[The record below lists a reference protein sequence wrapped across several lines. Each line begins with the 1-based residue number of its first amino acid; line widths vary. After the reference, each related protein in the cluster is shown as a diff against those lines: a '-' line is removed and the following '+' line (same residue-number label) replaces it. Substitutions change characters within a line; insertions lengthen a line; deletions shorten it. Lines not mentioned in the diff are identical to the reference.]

1 MTKNNFKCSK
11 IFYQKI
17 RHIINLF
24 LECFARIDDYSVK
37 NKTEF
42 DSMYKI
48 YLSQKNVINWQ
59 QNAFFQ
65 EVKEEVNDG
74 NKTPLNLSEVDD
86 VDLKFLEELK
96 TQNNNN
102 EVVEK
107 TAVDGT
113 SSEKTKNKKRK
124 RVLTDGKIKKR
135 NEKKKKLEKNF
146 EENEK
151 KMEIIRGGEKS
162 KKHLKINRL

>member
-1 MTKNNFKCSK
+1 
-11 IFYQKI
+11 
-17 RHIINLF
+17 
-24 LECFARIDDYSVK
+24 
-37 NKTEF
+37 
-42 DSMYKI
+42 MYKI

-86 VDLKFLEELK
+86 INLKFLEELK

-113 SSEKTKNKKRK
+113 LSEKIKNKKRK
-124 RVLTDGKIKKR
+124 RVLTDEKIKKR
-135 NEKKKKLEKNF
+135 NEKKKNLKKIL
-146 EENEK
+146 K
-151 KMEIIRGGEKS
+151 KM
-162 KKHLKINRL
+162 KKKWK

>member
-86 VDLKFLEELK
+86 INLKFLEELK

-113 SSEKTKNKKRK
+113 SSEKITNKKRK
-124 RVLTDGKIKKR
+124 RVLTDEKIKKR
-135 NEKKKKLEKNF
+135 DEKKKNLKKIL
-146 EENEK
+146 K
-151 KMEIIRGGEKS
+151 KM
-162 KKHLKINRL
+162 KKKWK

>member
-1 MTKNNFKCSK
+1 
-11 IFYQKI
+11 
-17 RHIINLF
+17 
-24 LECFARIDDYSVK
+24 
-37 NKTEF
+37 
-42 DSMYKI
+42 MYKI

-113 SSEKTKNKKRK
+113 SSEKITNKKRK
-124 RVLTDGKIKKR
+124 RVLTDEKIKKR
-135 NEKKKKLEKNF
+135 DEKKKNLKKIL
-146 EENEK
+146 K
-151 KMEIIRGGEKS
+151 KM
-162 KKHLKINRL
+162 KKKWK

>member
-86 VDLKFLEELK
+86 IDLKFLEELK

-113 SSEKTKNKKRK
+113 SSEKIRNKKRK
-124 RVLTDGKIKKR
+124 RVLTDEKIKKR

>member
-113 SSEKTKNKKRK
+113 SSEKITNKKRK
-124 RVLTDGKIKKR
+124 RVLTDEKIKKR
-135 NEKKKKLEKNF
+135 DEKKKNLKKIL
-146 EENEK
+146 K
-151 KMEIIRGGEKS
+151 KM
-162 KKHLKINRL
+162 KKKWK

>member
-86 VDLKFLEELK
+86 INLKFLEELK

-107 TAVDGT
+107 TAVDST
-113 SSEKTKNKKRK
+113 SSEKIKNKKRK
-124 RVLTDGKIKKR
+124 RVLTDDKIKKR
-135 NEKKKKLEKNF
+135 DEKKKNL
-146 EENEK
+146 K
-151 KMEIIRGGEKS
+151 KDLLKM
-162 KKHLKINRL
+162 KKRWK

>member
-1 MTKNNFKCSK
+1 MLQDFLSKNSTY
-11 IFYQKI
+11 YQFVFG
-17 RHIINLF
+17 NLF
-24 LECFARIDDYSVK
+24 PKCFARIDDYGVK

-42 DSMYKI
+42 DSMCKI

-86 VDLKFLEELK
+86 IDLKFLEELK

-107 TAVDGT
+107 TAVDST
-113 SSEKTKNKKRK
+113 SSEKIKKKKRK
-124 RVLTDGKIKKR
+124 RVLTDDKIKKR
-135 NEKKKKLEKNF
+135 DEKKKNL
-146 EENEK
+146 K
-151 KMEIIRGGEKS
+151 KDLLKM
-162 KKHLKINRL
+162 KKRWK

>member
-1 MTKNNFKCSK
+1 MLKDFLSKNSTH
-11 IFYQKI
+11 YQFVFG
-17 RHIINLF
+17 NLF
-24 LECFARIDDYSVK
+24 PKCFARIDDYGVK
-37 NKTEF
+37 NKTEC

-86 VDLKFLEELK
+86 IDLKFLEELK
-96 TQNNNN
+96 TQNNND
-102 EVVEK
+102 EIVEK

-151 KMEIIRGGEKS
+151 KMEMIRGGEKS

>member
-1 MTKNNFKCSK
+1 MLKDYLSKNQTH
-11 IFYQKI
+11 YQFVFG
-17 RHIINLF
+17 NLS
-24 LECFARIDDYSVK
+24 LKPFARIDDYCVK

-48 YLSQKNVINWQ
+48 YLSQKNIINWQ
-59 QNAFFQ
+59 KNAFFQ

-86 VDLKFLEELK
+86 INLKFLEELK

-113 SSEKTKNKKRK
+113 SSEKIKNKKRK
-124 RVLTDGKIKKR
+124 RVLTDEKIKKR
-135 NEKKKKLEKNF
+135 NEKKKKL
-146 EENEK
+146 K
-151 KMEIIRGGEKS
+151 KM
-162 KKHLKINRL
+162 KKKWK

>member
-1 MTKNNFKCSK
+1 MLKDYLSKNQTH
-11 IFYQKI
+11 YQFVFG
-17 RHIINLF
+17 NLS
-24 LECFARIDDYSVK
+24 LKPFARIDDYGVK

-48 YLSQKNVINWQ
+48 YLSQKIVINWQ
-59 QNAFFQ
+59 KNAFFQ

-86 VDLKFLEELK
+86 INLKFLEELK

-113 SSEKTKNKKRK
+113 LSEKIKNKKRK
-124 RVLTDGKIKKR
+124 RVLTDEKMKKR
-135 NEKKKKLEKNF
+135 NEKKKKLEKKF

-151 KMEIIRGGEKS
+151 KWK
-162 KKHLKINRL
+162 

>member
-86 VDLKFLEELK
+86 IDLKFLEELK

-113 SSEKTKNKKRK
+113 SSEKITNKKRK
-124 RVLTDGKIKKR
+124 RVLTDEKIKKR
-135 NEKKKKLEKNF
+135 DEKKKNLKKIL
-146 EENEK
+146 K
-151 KMEIIRGGEKS
+151 KM
-162 KKHLKINRL
+162 KKKWK